1 MSISFEKHLQSD
13 FDTSYIGIK
22 LTIIVLHGSGVCV
35 CLHVC
40 VCWYVNA
47 IFLLSN
53 I

>member
-1 MSISFEKHLQSD
+1 MSMSFERHLQSD

-22 LTIIVLHGSGVCV
+22 STIIGLHGSGVCV
-35 CLHVC
+35 CLHMC
-40 VCWYVNA
+40 VCMCVIA